1 MEKLLEAMQKDME
14 LAKVVFGEDKKA
26 AYEAANAVA
35 PCDKVQFEAFYN
47 EQRAKSS
54 EIAKVFQRAA
64 TDDEF
69 AKIIYG
75 EDRKAAYE
83 AAQKVASGYTAEEF
97 ENVCKMLVS
106 AALKIKNK
114 DDELLSDEDLDQV
127 AGGSKG
133 WGLAAFIGGLVGTG
147 GGIVGACC
155 LGVALSNP
163 ITATVAVIGCGAV
176 MVGGIVSMVE
186 GEKELNDIKRRKE
199 LRDSE

>member
-1 MEKLLEAMQKDME
+1 M
-14 LAKVVFGEDKKA
+14 V
-26 AYEAANAVA
+26 
-35 PCDKVQFEAFYN
+35 
-47 EQRAKSS
+47 
-54 EIAKVFQRAA
+54 KVFQRAA
-64 TDDEF
+64 TDKEF

-127 AGGSKG
+127 AGGG
-133 WGLAAFIGGLVGTG
+133 WAEGWAALIGGTLGSGTG
-147 GGIVGACC
+147 FVLACAAGA
-155 LGVALSNP
+155 LVFSNP
-163 ITATVAVIGCGAV
+163 ITAGIALVGGGALMAGGTVALIQGC
-176 MVGGIVSMVE
+176 
-186 GEKELNDIKRRKE
+186 KELDDMDRRKK